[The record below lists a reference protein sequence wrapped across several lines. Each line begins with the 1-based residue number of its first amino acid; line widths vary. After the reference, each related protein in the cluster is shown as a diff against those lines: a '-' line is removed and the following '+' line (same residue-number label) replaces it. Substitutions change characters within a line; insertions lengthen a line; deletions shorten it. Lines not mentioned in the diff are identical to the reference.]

1 MKKICAMVLALCMI
15 LSLAGCGGTSGASA
29 SAPTADTSV
38 DTSASAETETVTL
51 TFMRT
56 GTPEILHEIF
66 DPMIEEFE
74 KEYPNIKIDM
84 QDLGWSDAEKTLQT
98 MAASETLPDVMYH
111 LPGTIFDLADKGLV
125 LDLTS
130 YVDDELKNDMYPA
143 MLQAGQYGGKQY
155 MITCGGST
163 IMLWYNTELFE
174 QAGLDPENPP
184 KTWDEFKAACEALSK
199 IDGIAPF
206 GLYAKSS
213 GGETSFLFES
223 LFTSEFGGS
232 AWDSATNQYVYD
244 SEQGKTAAVNTL
256 QFIQDITQYAQDS
269 YVEYGRFDVRT
280 LLRDGKVAMV
290 LDAINMA
297 NQVSDQLADGTI
309 RCTVMPA
316 GASGI
321 NSSAVNVGGWYIPT
335 NSQHPDEAW
344 TFLRYMMRTENQ
356 LAHAAYGSV
365 PMLKSEAA
373 SYTDGYMV
381 QVVKSLDNSYAE
393 GICPQTNALW
403 AVNGEQLQLL
413 MMGKQSAADTQANIA
428 SEHADIYK

>member
-143 MLQAGQYGGKQY
+143 MLQAGQYDGKQY

-206 GLYAKSS
+206 GPVSYTHLDVYKRQIYIYAALAPVPIAAFGSSETAATGKAFLKGYVGVCLQGAVIVLSCLIFSAYMGSGSPAAPSGSAVSMVWTYVTEIIFNMLVLVGLVKSS
-213 GGETSFLFES
+213 
-223 LFTSEFGGS
+223 
-232 AWDSATNQYVYD
+232 DR
-244 SEQGKTAAVNTL
+244 
-256 QFIQDITQYAQDS
+256 I
-269 YVEYGRFDVRT
+269 VR
-280 LLRDGKVAMV
+280 
-290 LDAINMA
+290 
-297 NQVSDQLADGTI
+297 
-309 RCTVMPA
+309 
-316 GASGI
+316 
-321 NSSAVNVGGWYIPT
+321 
-335 NSQHPDEAW
+335 E
-344 TFLRYMMRTENQ
+344 
-356 LAHAAYGSV
+356 
-365 PMLKSEAA
+365 
-373 SYTDGYMV
+373 
-381 QVVKSLDNSYAE
+381 
-393 GICPQTNALW
+393 
-403 AVNGEQLQLL
+403 
-413 MMGKQSAADTQANIA
+413 MMGLRGMRASLASCNLSASRTQR
-428 SEHADIYK
+428 S

>member
-143 MLQAGQYGGKQY
+143 MLQAGQYDGKQY

-199 IDGIAPF
+199 IDGIDPF

-223 LFTSEFGGS
+223 LFTSEFGGRL
-232 AWDSATNQYVYD
+232 
-244 SEQGKTAAVNTL
+244 GTAP
-256 QFIQDITQYAQDS
+256 
-269 YVEYGRFDVRT
+269 RT
-280 LLRDGKVAMV
+280 STFMIPSRERRPRL
-290 LDAINMA
+290 
-297 NQVSDQLADGTI
+297 T
-309 RCTVMPA
+309 RC
-316 GASGI
+316 
-321 NSSAVNVGGWYIPT
+321 NSSRILPSTHRTAMWNTAGLMYARCYATARLPWYWTPSIWRTRCPT
-335 NSQHPDEAW
+335 SWPTAR
-344 TFLRYMMRTENQ
+344 F
-356 LAHAAYGSV
+356 AAR
-365 PMLKSEAA
+365 
-373 SYTDGYMV
+373 
-381 QVVKSLDNSYAE
+381 
-393 GICPQTNALW
+393 
-403 AVNGEQLQLL
+403 
-413 MMGKQSAADTQANIA
+413 
-428 SEHADIYK
+428 